1 MTFALTGALGKRTK
15 FQQQDTAQLLLQ
27 VTSDLNKAST
37 ETTLT
42 TPTLPKVYYMYM
54 YMIYRITG
62 NFCPE
67 KFFFCYHHLLSCCD
81 SLYIS
86 ILYTYT
92 TSLLSLTQNLLLGD
106 DTLLDHVQYVEAQ
119 STNQLTPLQQ
129 TVLIGHWSVIN

>member
-27 VTSDLNKAST
+27 VTSDLNKSST
-37 ETTLT
+37 ETILT
-42 TPTLPKVYYMYM
+42 TPTLPKVYMYM
-54 YMIYRITG
+54 YMIYCTAG

-67 KFFFCYHHLLSCCD
+67 KIFFCYHHLLSCCD

-86 ILYTYT
+86 IFTYT
-92 TSLLSLTQNLLLGD
+92 TSLLSLKQNLLLGD

-119 STNQLTPLQQ
+119 STNQLTLLQQ